1 MIKAGPSKAGQPSIV
16 RERRWRNAKQN
27 EEASDESSAQNQGG
41 KVGAEETHGE
51 SLQQV
56 KK

>member
-1 MIKAGPSKAGQPSIV
+1 MIKAGPSKAGQPKIL
-16 RERRWRNAKQN
+16 RERRCRNSKEN